1 MNSTP
6 RQRSRG
12 RIQVDPQSGC
22 VTGAVQRHSP
32 NQDPRPDGVV
42 PSLVVLHGISLPPGC
57 FGTGDVHALF
67 TNCLAGHEDSQVAA
81 LSEVRVSSHLLIERD
96 GHLSQYVPL
105 TARAWHAGPS
115 CYFGREACND
125 FSIGIELEGTDATPY
140 ETAQYDTLVEVLG
153 AIFAAWPGTLGPQ
166 RVVGHC
172 DIAPGRKTDPGVA
185 FDWPALFSRLTTS
198 DLLAAGRCSSGRS
211 CT

>member
-12 RIQVDPQSGC
+12 RLHVDPQSGR
-22 VTGAVQRHSP
+22 VTGAEQRHSP
-32 NQDPRPDGVV
+32 NQDLRPPGVV
-42 PSLVVLHGISLPPGC
+42 PMLVVLHGISLPPGR
-57 FGTGDVHALF
+57 FGTGDVDALF
-67 TNCLAGHEDSQVAA
+67 TNCLGGHAEPVVAA
-81 LSEVRVSSHLLIERD
+81 LSEVRVSSHLLIERGGD
-96 GHLSQYVPL
+96 LLQYVPL

-125 FSIGIELEGTDATPY
+125 FSIGIELEGTDDAPY
-140 ETAQYDTLVEVLG
+140 EAAQYDTLVDVLG
-153 AIFAAWPGTLGPQ
+153 AIFVAWPTHLGPQ

-172 DIAPGRKTDPGVA
+172 DIAPGRKTDPGEA
-185 FDWPALFSRLTTS
+185 FDWAGLFSRLS
-198 DLLAAGRCSSGRS
+198 ALDLVAAGRCPAGRV